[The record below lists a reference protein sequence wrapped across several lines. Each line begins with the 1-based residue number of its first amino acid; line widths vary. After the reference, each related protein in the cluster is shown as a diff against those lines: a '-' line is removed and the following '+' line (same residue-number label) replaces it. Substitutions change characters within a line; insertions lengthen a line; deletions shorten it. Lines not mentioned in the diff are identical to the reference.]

1 LERFDASQLSFI
13 KVNEMRHRGTPKI
26 MCIKFYMS
34 AAVKSIKKQKVLP
47 QMQRFSYNKFMETV
61 KIKKISEGWHVFCP
75 ECQKWISL
83 SLFKKQD
90 KTLVCV
96 FCGFVINKDEQKW
109 QFL

>member
-1 LERFDASQLSFI
+1 
-13 KVNEMRHRGTPKI
+13 
-26 MCIKFYMS
+26 
-34 AAVKSIKKQKVLP
+34 
-47 QMQRFSYNKFMETV
+47 METV